1 MRDGAPRKIG
11 DLGSRELVFALC
23 HEVGNF
29 IGAIRLHAHLIDG
42 EMGTRDLAQASLEL
56 DHLSARCSAMLAHV
70 RPLLLSAP
78 EGVDEVAPDEL
89 MRSLESLMRE
99 HGVRGTALS
108 FAVEQGLPSLQVDRE
123 VLHHM
128 LQSLLFASIE
138 VASAKGSVAVR
149 SVRRCDEVAFEIE
162 DDGEV
167 DEDPADWHDQM
178 QRGRPLIF
186 AIAQDVLQKR
196 GGRLEVERKN
206 GFTRV
211 AILLPAV

>member
-1 MRDGAPRKIG
+1 
-11 DLGSRELVFALC
+11 
-23 HEVGNF
+23 
-29 IGAIRLHAHLIDG
+29 
-42 EMGTRDLAQASLEL
+42 
-56 DHLSARCSAMLAHV
+56 MLAHV